1 VAVPVALD
9 HANPARRVV
18 FAGDASYRPHGVHHE
33 TDDGSD
39 SAQLGALDGTS
50 WHRAYTRV
58 APDPERMPG
67 LAISADALD
76 PTRVNNFE
84 RWQSMEDLDA
94 WRAVAHAPDTGIT
107 VRSDDVMMYV
117 VSDVRPPLS

>member
-58 APDPERMPG
+58 APDPDGCLVWRSP
-67 LAISADALD
+67 
-76 PTRVNNFE
+76 PTRWI
-84 RWQSMEDLDA
+84 R
-94 WRAVAHAPDTGIT
+94 RASTTSSAGSPWMTLTPGEPSAHAPDTEIT
-107 VRSDDVMMYV
+107 VRSDDVVMYV